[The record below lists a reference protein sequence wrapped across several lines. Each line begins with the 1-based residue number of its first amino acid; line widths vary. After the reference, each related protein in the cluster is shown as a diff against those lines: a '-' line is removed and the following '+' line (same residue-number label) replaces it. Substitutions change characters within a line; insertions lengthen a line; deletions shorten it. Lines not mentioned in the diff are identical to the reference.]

1 MTAHTIVEVQ
11 HQQWTVVISLRR
23 HGHNLLSRNTVTW
36 RPARGTCQHRPP
48 ATPPMLFPSNP
59 AIYFPEVDK
68 TCVCVFGRLP
78 GFIENLLESANLFCN
93 AAGATQTALGVRQ
106 LCFNFFALSFFNKFG
121 IHSSWEAEQRDTPVV
136 GAFTPVSLVVYGEW
150 GWSIYQSFD
159 ALPKRHDTWHQG
171 CSEAGTRGNG
181 VPTPFSCFDL
191 KVLLALHPC
200 LTHAISQTIRR
211 SKFS

>member
-1 MTAHTIVEVQ
+1 MNGCDFTPSTRTQSSEQENSYLTASKRHPSTSHT
-11 HQQWTVVISLRR
+11 
-23 HGHNLLSRNTVTW
+23 RNT
-36 RPARGTCQHRPP
+36 PNAFPK
-48 ATPPMLFPSNP
+48 LF
-59 AIYFPEVDK
+59 
-68 TCVCVFGRLP
+68 FGRLP